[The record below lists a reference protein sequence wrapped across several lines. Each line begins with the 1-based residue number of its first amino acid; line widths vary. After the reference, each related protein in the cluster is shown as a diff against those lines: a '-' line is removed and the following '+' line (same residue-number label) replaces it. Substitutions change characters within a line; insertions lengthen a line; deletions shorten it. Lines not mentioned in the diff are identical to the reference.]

1 MIQYF
6 TDPEVKKVLYQLR
19 DKYFSD
25 YYSNVKSSDDFL
37 SYEERKL
44 VKKFNDQKAMFD
56 AGFDAMLDI
65 LDKIPEG
72 LQKQQE

>member
-25 YYSNVKSSDDFL
+25 YYSQIKTWDDFV
-37 SYEERKL
+37 SYEDRKL
-44 VKKFNDQKAMFD
+44 IQKFNDRKIMFD

>member
-44 VKKFNDQKAMFD
+44 IKKFNDQKAMFD